1 MYLKNRGDIRIIPR
15 FVEFGEDWN
24 VLVYEL
30 SRRMA
35 CVMFVRVSRIEFAE
49 SDVSSD
55 NFRQRHKAG
64 RARERGGREDAI
76 VFRFHRVLAGW
87 LTRHLS
93 PRTKPLEFE
102 WNPAKVGRKWRF
114 SVTYFFLPPRRGRK
128 KKKEK
133 KKKCESVEG
142 RGFDLPPVATRLDRL
157 QRGTVTLARRSQAL
171 TYLLTYHGGNH
182 EKVTRAHSQPC
193 YARKVKFT
201 VDWQRDKEFAQ

>member
-30 SRRMA
+30 SQRMA

-133 KKKCESVEG
+133 KKNASRS
-142 RGFDLPPVATRLDRL
+142 RGEDSIFRPLR
-157 QRGTVTLARRSQAL
+157 RGLTGCNGEPLRWRDEAKHLL
-171 TYLLTYHGGNH
+171 TYLLTTEETTKKLHAL
-182 EKVTRAHSQPC
+182 TRSRAML
-193 YARKVKFT
+193 VKSSL
-201 VDWQRDKEFAQ
+201 R